1 MVTRVFRERELAFVR
16 SSIEAFETTR
26 KQLAKLRNSVDGDM
40 KKRIKFIDGRIASLL
55 TLSRIG
61 EGLLMMLSSG
71 QPVDPQPMKTLFH
84 PEDES

>member
-1 MVTRVFRERELAFVR
+1 MLTDLP
-16 SSIEAFETTR
+16 
-26 KQLAKLRNSVDGDM
+26 N
-40 KKRIKFIDGRIASLL
+40 LL